1 MSADLNRVILVGRL
15 TRDPELRRTR
25 DGDPVCA
32 MRLAV
37 TGRARD
43 EAGHWADRPNFFDV
57 TAFGHAAETAAAHLA
72 KGRRVGI
79 DGRLAWREWDDADG
93 GRRQAVEVVAAD
105 IHFLDPPRK
114 TGAPDAATVA
124 APVGVSDDDVP
135 F

>member
-25 DGDPVCA
+25 GGEPICA
-32 MRLAV
+32 IRLAV

-43 EAGHWADRPNFFDV
+43 EAGQWADRPNFFDV
-57 TAFGHAAETAAAHLA
+57 TAFGRAAETAATHLA

-93 GRRQAVEVVAAD
+93 AHRQAVEVVAAD
-105 IHFLDPPRK
+105 IHFLDPHRQASASV
-114 TGAPDAATVA
+114 APTVA
-124 APVGVSDDDVP
+124 GPVSVSDDVP